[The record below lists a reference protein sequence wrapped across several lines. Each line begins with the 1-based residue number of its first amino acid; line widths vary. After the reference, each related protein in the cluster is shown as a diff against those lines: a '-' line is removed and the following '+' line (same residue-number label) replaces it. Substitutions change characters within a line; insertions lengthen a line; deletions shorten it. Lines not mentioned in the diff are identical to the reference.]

1 MKAVLNQTRVTLKK
15 AQLMAEL
22 VRGKS
27 VTDALAILKLTPKKA
42 AKTLFKVITSAA
54 KNAENNFSQKA
65 DDLLLKSIHVG
76 KGIVYKRFKPANRGR
91 ANPILKRTCNITVE
105 VMSKTPAPIAKKTET
120 VAKVTVKES
129 AKKEVKKAEKK
140 EAKSKSKK

>member
-1 MKAVLNQTRVTLKK
+1 MKAVLNQTRVTQKK

-27 VTDALAILKLTPKKA
+27 VTEALAILKLTPKKA

-54 KNAENNFSQKA
+54 KNAENNFSQKT

-76 KGIVYKRFKPANRGR
+76 KGIMYKRFKPANRGR

-105 VMSKTPAPIAKKTET
+105 VMSKAPAPMKKTESA
-120 VAKVTVKES
+120 AKVTVKEP
-129 AKKEVKKAEKK
+129 AKK
-140 EAKSKSKK
+140 EAKKVVKKEAKPKSKK

>member
-1 MKAVLNQTRVTLKK
+1 MKAVLNQTRVTQKK
-15 AQLMAEL
+15 AQLIAEL

-27 VTDALAILKLTPKKA
+27 VTEALAILKLTPKKA

-54 KNAENNFSQKA
+54 KNAENNFSQKT

-76 KGIVYKRFKPANRGR
+76 KGIVYKRFKPASRGR

-105 VMSKTPAPIAKKTET
+105 VMSKSPAPMKKTE
-120 VAKVTVKES
+120 AAAGVTVKES
-129 AKKEVKKAEKK
+129 AKKEVKKVEKK
-140 EAKSKSKK
+140 ETKPKSKK